1 MPLNLHRFEF
11 FCLKG
16 LISCAARKR
25 VFQLPR
31 SVHECIMQA
40 CQEVTPA
47 DFAAYM
53 QFHYRN
59 LEVEGSFWSN
69 LVGMYAPAVSLV
81 TVTATSPIHTGQD
94 PEVIHSGP

>member
-1 MPLNLHRFEF
+1 MCLDSFVMPLNLHRFDF

-16 LISCAARKR
+16 GVSYAARKR

-59 LEVEGSFWSN
+59 LEVEGSF
-69 LVGMYAPAVSLV
+69 LVKPCRDVPSCCII
-81 TVTATSPIHTGQD
+81 SD
-94 PEVIHSGP
+94 RR